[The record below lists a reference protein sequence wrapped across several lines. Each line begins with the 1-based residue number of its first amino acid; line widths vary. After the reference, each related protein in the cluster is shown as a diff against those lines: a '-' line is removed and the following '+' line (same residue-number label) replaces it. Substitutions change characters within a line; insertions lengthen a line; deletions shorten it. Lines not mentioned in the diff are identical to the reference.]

1 MINMSDTSSLEKL
14 LKEIE
19 SNQRKTNVILE
30 NLVNILSVGIDLAS
44 GESVLNKD
52 FLDNEIHEGIFT
64 D

>member
-1 MINMSDTSSLEKL
+1 MSDTNSLEKL

>member
-1 MINMSDTSSLEKL
+1 MSDTSSLEKL